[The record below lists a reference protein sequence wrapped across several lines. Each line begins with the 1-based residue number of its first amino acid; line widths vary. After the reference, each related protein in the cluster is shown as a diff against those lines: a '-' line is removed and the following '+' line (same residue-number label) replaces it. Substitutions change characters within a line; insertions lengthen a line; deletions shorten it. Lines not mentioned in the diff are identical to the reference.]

1 MAKGN
6 MLLGYARGSV
16 GDVTFYR
23 DGGLQRARARNRR
36 PGNPRSSRQMT
47 QRALFANAVKF
58 NKLAV
63 SKFFKFAFEDKKANE
78 SDYNAFMREN
88 LKRGVLISKTAFDTQ
103 DYPALGD
110 WILSRGSLAE
120 IFGVGVG
127 DDVATQ
133 SMHFPLPCKDVTLS
147 ANPTIGEISQALISQ
162 AQGQWMVGDIITLVE
177 VTAGKYDVPTATPT
191 PRRYL
196 SNFLL
201 WQIIVDPDDTR
212 AFKSL
217 VQDFYISNQTI
228 DGVTRLCISVG
239 VNEESATE
247 YWQQGLHQAGIIHS
261 RVGDVTQVSR
271 CELVANANYRQALE
285 DAQADSYISAV
296 LADWQASGEA
306 ILQGSLADPF
316 DPAPPAVAGLLGVK
330 ALKTT
335 GSFSLNNSSVLMP
348 DPSYNTHV
356 GFYALTDGTGAFPR
370 LRVLGIMQ
378 GGNVQYSVTPLGD
391 NVYYVSLAVV
401 ANESGYD
408 IDVYDVDG
416 KSVQR
421 LTVTQAL
428 LEVAYLQS
436 AQAEPQYVWRDEIGR
451 SMTYI
456 ADHVSIAV
464 NSASGLTV
472 ADLIGWTLYEDA
484 DIKVE
489 FIAMQDYG
497 NAQIKATFK
506 HALNVGDEW
515 VIRTVD
521 GYTLNIWTIAVT
533 Y

>member
-58 NKLAV
+58 HKLAV

-120 IFGVGVG
+120 IFGVAVG

-133 SMHFPLPCKDVTLS
+133 SMHFPLPVRDVTLS
-147 ANPTIGEISQALISQ
+147 DNPTIGEVSQALIAQ

-196 SNFLL
+196 TNFLL
-201 WQIIVDPDDTR
+201 WQFIVDPSDTR

-228 DGVTRLCISVG
+228 DGVQRLCISVG
-239 VNEESATE
+239 VNAESGAE
-247 YWQQGLHQAGIIHS
+247 YWQQGLHQAGVIHS
-261 RVGDVTQVSR
+261 RVGDTTLVSR
-271 CELVANANYRQALE
+271 CELVANANYRKAIE
-285 DAQADSYISAV
+285 DAQADSYVSAV

-306 ILQGSLADPF
+306 ILQGSLSDPF
-316 DPAPPAVAGLLGVK
+316 QPFGAYTNTFDYTNAPGPSGTAGDFESDKPAIQV
-330 ALKTT
+330 T
-335 GSFSLNNSSVLMP
+335 SDNSYLA
-348 DPSYNTHV
+348 TV
-356 GFYALTDGTGAFPR
+356 GFRF
-370 LRVLGIMQ
+370 
-378 GGNVQYSVTPLGD
+378 NF
-391 NVYYVSLAVV
+391 
-401 ANESGYD
+401 ANATEA
-408 IDVYDVDG
+408 
-416 KSVQR
+416 QR
-421 LTVTQAL
+421 LSNAIPRTESDLSMVDLSAVTLHIRGERVTVGQCMISVDDATVVLNCLPNGMYAGPYRSSTTARLSVATTNGTVT
-428 LEVAYLQS
+428 
-436 AQAEPQYVWRDEIGR
+436 AEAP
-451 SMTYI
+451 
-456 ADHVSIAV
+456 V
-464 NSASGLTV
+464 N
-472 ADLIGWTLYEDA
+472 
-484 DIKVE
+484 
-489 FIAMQDYG
+489 FQ
-497 NAQIKATFK
+497 
-506 HALNVGDEW
+506 
-515 VIRTVD
+515 
-521 GYTLNIWTIAVT
+521 
-533 Y
+533 

>member
-58 NKLAV
+58 HKLAV

-120 IFGVGVG
+120 IFGVAVG

-133 SMHFPLPCKDVTLS
+133 SMHFPLPCRDVTLLS
-147 ANPTIGEISQALISQ
+147 NPTIGDISQALISQ

-196 SNFLL
+196 TNFLL
-201 WQIIVDPDDTR
+201 WQFIVDPSDTR
-212 AFKSL
+212 TFKSL

-228 DGVTRLCISVG
+228 DGVKRLCISVG
-239 VNEESATE
+239 VNAESAAE
-247 YWQQGLHQAGIIHS
+247 YWQQGLHQAGVIHS
-261 RVGDVTQVSR
+261 RVGDTTQVSR
-271 CELVANANYRQALE
+271 CELVANANYRQAIE
-285 DAQADSYISAV
+285 DAQADSYVSAV

-306 ILQGSLADPF
+306 ILQGSLADPYQAF
-316 DPAPPAVAGLLGVK
+316 GIASTTYDYNNAPAATGATADSDFNVNAMLVTSANPYLAVLGFRFNCNTAAEAQRLAVAIPRAESDRSMVDLSNVNIDFFGTYSGNLDIGQCMISVDGVTVK
-330 ALKTT
+330 LTCLPNGEYAGPFT
-335 GSFSLNNSSVLMP
+335 GNA
-348 DPSYNTHV
+348 T
-356 GFYALTDGTGAFPR
+356 AR
-370 LRVLGIMQ
+370 L
-378 GGNVQYSVTPLGD
+378 
-391 NVYYVSLAVV
+391 SLATT
-401 ANESGYD
+401 NGIIE
-408 IDVYDVDG
+408 
-416 KSVQR
+416 
-421 LTVTQAL
+421 
-428 LEVAYLQS
+428 
-436 AQAEPQYVWRDEIGR
+436 AEAP
-451 SMTYI
+451 
-456 ADHVSIAV
+456 V
-464 NSASGLTV
+464 N
-472 ADLIGWTLYEDA
+472 
-484 DIKVE
+484 
-489 FIAMQDYG
+489 FQ
-497 NAQIKATFK
+497 
-506 HALNVGDEW
+506 
-515 VIRTVD
+515 
-521 GYTLNIWTIAVT
+521 
-533 Y
+533 